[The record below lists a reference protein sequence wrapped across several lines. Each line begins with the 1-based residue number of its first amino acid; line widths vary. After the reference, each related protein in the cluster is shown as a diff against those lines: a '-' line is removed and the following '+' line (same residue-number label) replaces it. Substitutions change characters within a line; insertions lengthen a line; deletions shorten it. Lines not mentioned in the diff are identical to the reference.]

1 MILQV
6 LRLTRWE
13 WFKLL
18 RRWMPWILVAIAAA
32 LCQVYLWSMFYSYVD
47 RPSPG
52 EDFFYFRGSDE
63 NGERTVIPVSCD
75 DVWEDTAGAK
85 LARVPEEHREDALET
100 LRFMREDYCPAKLQ
114 AEIQFKEEGRLP
126 FVLPSSLAEGIG
138 FAQVIGA
145 VLVVIL
151 ASSSMGV
158 EYGWGTLRASLTRG
172 IGRWQYLGSKALS
185 LLLLSGAGLVIAGLT
200 VAASSLVAAS
210 LTLED
215 GRGLADAGEWS
226 SVVVMFGKAVYG
238 FAPYVV
244 LGLFLSVLTSSS
256 SMGISIGLAYVFAE
270 VVLINILSGLFD
282 WSGNVTDFMLG
293 TQVASWMTEAGV
305 GTTGPEG
312 SIFGAVEFTSQ
323 AHAFIVVTAY
333 IVIAGA
339 AALWLFQRKDIG
351 GARGE

>member
-1 MILQV
+1 MIAQV

-32 LCQVYLWSMFYSYVD
+32 LCQFYLWSMFYSYVD
-47 RPSPG
+47 WG
-52 EDFFYFRGSDE
+52 AGDDFFYLRGPDSD
-63 NGERTVIPVSCD
+63 GERTVIPVSCVD
-75 DVWEDTAGAK
+75 IREGAVDAK
-85 LARVPEEHREDALET
+85 LARVPEAHREDALET
-100 LRFMREDYCPAKLQ
+100 LRFMREDYCPARLQ
-114 AEIQFKEEGRLP
+114 DELQFKEEGRLP
-126 FVLPSSLAEGIG
+126 FVLPGSLAEGIA

-151 ASSSMGV
+151 ASSAMGV

-210 LTLED
+210 LTLGD

-226 SVVVMFGKAVYG
+226 TVAVVFGKAVYG
-238 FAPYVV
+238 LAPYLM

-256 SMGISIGLAYVFAE
+256 AMGISFGLAYVFAE
-270 VVLINILSGLFD
+270 LILINIFSGLFD

-305 GTTGPEG
+305 GLTGPEG
-312 SIFGAVEFTSQ
+312 SIFSGVGEFTSQ
-323 AHAFIVVTAY
+323 THAFLVVTAY
-333 IVIAGA
+333 IVITA
-339 AALWLFQRKDIG
+339 AAAFWLFQRKDIG